1 MKNVGWAAAFLVWNA
16 GVAMAQVPAAKD
28 RETVEGWVRIVLE
41 SHPQARTAGLGVESE
56 RLQVD
61 GTRAWMPPQ
70 VQMDWQSDGLV
81 DAKVSQGIPW
91 PGKTGSMETVQRDKV
106 EMARSDSSEI
116 RRRIELAVREAAW
129 MEWMNGEKAR
139 LLKQQVGVVRDL
151 AKNAERNQA
160 QGMATASETW
170 ILRARAEQIEA
181 QAAQLDGE
189 AASAKAMREGWTGS
203 VRDSLEPG
211 RPDAPA
217 WNDSVL
223 AKASGNRPDIVAMH
237 RDADMR
243 EAMGRA
249 SELSLRPDLMVGGM
263 VMQDQGGM
271 MGWGLMAGFTV
282 PFAPWSSGMANGQA
296 RSSKAQARLSQARAE
311 AMIRMAQ
318 SEVADHSHRARS
330 AWDAW
335 NRLDSLVLPGLGNAL
350 SLTRARYGQG
360 REMLSMVLSMEEMV
374 RMTRMDAV
382 MQRGTYEL
390 ERARLAAAAGV
401 EPDELEALK

>member
-1 MKNVGWAAAFLVWNA
+1 
-16 GVAMAQVPAAKD
+16 
-28 RETVEGWVRIVLE
+28 
-41 SHPQARTAGLGVESE
+41 
-56 RLQVD
+56 
-61 GTRAWMPPQ
+61 MPPQ
-70 VQMDWQSDGLV
+70 IQMDWQSDGLV

-116 RRRIELAVREAAW
+116 RRNIGLAVREAAW
-129 MEWMNGEKAR
+129 MEWMNRERAR
-139 LLKQQVGVVRDL
+139 LLKGQESVVREL

-160 QGMATASETW
+160 QGMATASDSW
-170 ILRARAEQIEA
+170 ILRARAEQIQA
-181 QAAQLDGE
+181 QAEQMDGD
-189 AASAKAMREGWTGS
+189 AASARAMREGWTGP
-203 VRDSLEPG
+203 VGDSLEPG
-211 RPDAPA
+211 KPEAPA
-217 WNDSVL
+217 WNDSAL
-223 AKASGNRPDIVAMH
+223 AKATENRPDIVSMR

-249 SELSLRPDLMVGGM
+249 SELSLRPDLMLGAM

-271 MGWGLMAGFTV
+271 MGWGLMAGFTL

-296 RSSKAQARLSQARAE
+296 RGSKAQARLSQARAD
-311 AMIRMAQ
+311 AMVRMAR

-330 AWDAW
+330 AWAAW
-335 NRLDSLVLPGLGNAL
+335 HRSDSLVLPGLGNAL

-360 REMLSMVLSMEEMV
+360 NEMLSMVLTMEEMI

-390 ERARLAAAAGV
+390 ERSRLAAAAGV
-401 EPDELEALK
+401 EPDELEASK